1 MEDMVKS
8 EYMKILAPGQ
18 IQGNED
24 MVAAMTEKE
33 LDKFQKAVD
42 ADEMGFDGKEGI
54 EDAGK

>member
-18 IQGNED
+18 IQSNKD
-24 MVAAMTEKE
+24 MVSAMTGNE
-33 LDKFQKAVD
+33 LDKFQKAID
-42 ADEMGFDGKEGI
+42 PDEMGFDGKEGI